1 MEVLNEKVYNDKKEL
16 ILDLKKEYKYIQ
28 QDFTNQMFYKFLLKG
43 QDIKRTKLVNNYDNT
58 YKITF
63 FDKNGYKTEY
73 LIKR

>member
-1 MEVLNEKVYNDKKEL
+1 MRVLEEKIYNEKKEL
-16 ILDLKKEYKYIQ
+16 ILNLKEDDKYIKD
-28 QDFTNQMFYKFLLKG
+28 DFINQMFYKFLLKG
-43 QDIKRTKLVNNYDNT
+43 QNIKRVRLVNNYDNT